1 MAFGRSE
8 SIYTENAEDIMTYSC
23 SIKYM
28 TIRLKEFYPN
38 ITEEDV
44 KSIVTDQQ
52 SVLDAFVLDG
62 IADQYKERQ
71 EIE

>member
-8 SIYTENAEDIMTYSC
+8 SVYTEHGEDIMTYSC

-28 TIRLKEFYPN
+28 TIRLKESYPN
-38 ITEEDV
+38 ITEDDV

-52 SVLDAFVLDG
+52 STLDAFVIDG
-62 IADQYKERQ
+62 IADQYKEMKKG
-71 EIE
+71 E